1 MKRPILIAFF
11 AVSALAFM
19 PGGSTAADKISIGVD
34 DFKNETH
41 AGWWTGGVGHDLA
54 GMLSNE
60 LSSTGKFKIVE
71 RKKLDSVMKEQD
83 LGASGRVGKK
93 AAKIGKLTGADYLVM
108 ATVTAYEENVSER
121 GGGLSFGG
129 ISIGGSKDDA
139 YMAVDL
145 RVVDSTTGEVEF
157 SRTIEGKAGGM
168 GLSLGLSK
176 GGFSGALGG
185 KEKTPAGKAIR
196 AAIVE
201 ITDYL
206 SCVMV
211 DKGSCEKEY
220 QAKEDKRRKKTKD
233 SLKLDE

>member
-19 PGGSTAADKISIGVD
+19 AGGATAADKISIGVD
-34 DFKNETH
+34 DFKNETS
-41 AGWWTGGVGHDLA
+41 AGWWKSGVGHDLA

-60 LSSTGKFKIVE
+60 LSSSGKFKIVE
-71 RKKLDSVMKEQD
+71 RKKLDSVLKEQD
-83 LGASGRVGKK
+83 LASSGRVGKK
-93 AAKIGKLTGADYLVM
+93 GAKTGKLTGADYLVM
-108 ATVTAYEENVSER
+108 ATVTSYEENVSER
-121 GGGLSFGG
+121 GGGFSVGG

-139 YMAVDL
+139 YIAVDL

-157 SRTIEGKAGGM
+157 SRTIEGKSGGF
-168 GLSLGLSK
+168 GLDLGISK
-176 GGFSGALGG
+176 GGFSGNLGG

-220 QAKEDKRRKKTKD
+220 QAKEDKRRKKTKE
-233 SLKLDE
+233 SLSLDE